1 MRAVRVAQ
9 RIAERLAVMPAFW
22 MRLEPE
28 QRDDFVG
35 GECFAHLIGAF
46 YPSPYE
52 EGSSAEGRAGGVK
65 IPECWQDCESTPTPT
80 PQVASDLPT
89 RGRYEA
95 R

>member
-35 GECFAHLIGAF
+35 

-65 IPECWQDCESTPTPT
+65 IPECWQDCESAPTPT
-80 PQVASDLPT
+80 PQVASDLRT
-89 RGRYEA
+89 RGR
-95 R
+95 